1 MLQVQN
7 LSVSIGDSKIVNDIS
22 FTVPQG
28 SWLMIAGPNGAG
40 KSTLARAVS
49 QGLPYSGKV
58 LFEGDDLKKV
68 SASALAKKI
77 GMLEQTNHIGYSFT
91 VEEIVRLGRYAYRRS
106 PFSKAPAGDEE
117 AIAKALEYT
126 GLYSLKDRLAPTL
139 SGGELQRVFLA
150 QLFAQ
155 DPQLLILDEPTNH
168 LDLVYQKQV
177 LELVKEWIK
186 DTGRSVISVVHDLS
200 LAKAY
205 GDNALLLSGGN
216 VVDFG
221 NANAVLSDNNLD
233 KVYGMPVRPW
243 MKQLLS
249 QWE

>member
-7 LSVSIGDSKIVNDIS
+7 LSVFIGDRKIIDDVS
-22 FTVPQG
+22 FSIPRG

-49 QGLPYSGKV
+49 QSLPYSGKV
-58 LFEGDDLKKV
+58 LFEGNDLKKA

-77 GMLEQTNHIGYSFT
+77 GMLEQSNHIGYSFT
-91 VEEIVRLGRYAYRRS
+91 VEEIVRLGRYSYRRT
-106 PFSKAPAGDEE
+106 PFSKAPVGDED
-117 AIAKALEYT
+117 AIKKALEYT
-126 GLYSLKDRLAPTL
+126 GLTSLKDRLAPTL

-177 LELVKEWIK
+177 LELVKEWING
-186 DTGRSVISVVHDLS
+186 TGRSVISVVHDLS

-205 GDNALLLSGGN
+205 GDSALLLSAGK

-221 NANAVLSDNNLD
+221 SVDTVLSDQNLD
-233 KVYGMPVRPW
+233 EVYGMPVRPW
-243 MKQLLS
+243 LKQLLS